1 MPPHIRLRDLPR
13 TAWTQAIAYAATAQR
28 KNGRPKFNNP
38 KPWAAAAWLG
48 VLLVQSLF
56 GHRNIYATPSK
67 QGVVALLWHP
77 PLGLIARLLI
87 FLAPLLIAA
96 FMPLQVIT
104 WISVAYLAALVSS
117 LVLQGF
123 TGQRSSAPK
132 GTKKRNLP
140 IRRVTFGTIASHPD
154 AHELEATLL
163 AARLVKSLPPES
175 TVVAHPRTKALR
187 AQYQKA
193 GFAPSSGKAM
203 ILVT

>member
-1 MPPHIRLRDLPR
+1 MPPHIRFRDLPR
-13 TAWTQAIAYAATAQR
+13 TTWTQAIAYAATAKKQD
-28 KNGRPKFNNP
+28 NTQKFKNP

-48 VLLVQSLF
+48 VLLVQFLF
-56 GHRNIYATPSK
+56 GHRNIYATQSK
-67 QGVVALLWHP
+67 QGIVALLWYP
-77 PLGLIARLLI
+77 PLSLIARLLV

-96 FMPLQVIT
+96 FMPSQVTT
-104 WISVAYLAALVSS
+104 WISVAYLAVLASS

-154 AHELEATLL
+154 AHGLEATLL
-163 AARLVKSLPPES
+163 AARLVKSLPPET

-193 GFAPSSGKAM
+193 GFEPSSGKAM